1 MTEEKSFNMGVMIKP
16 LLWGIISCSI
26 SISLLFIITGFII
39 SNFNVPVPSIS
50 TIVLVCAGISSFI
63 GGFIAAK
70 IHRRQGLVIGLI
82 SGLVFIAV
90 IIMCAL
96 IGTGSLFSVDSLI
109 KYVVIITA
117 AMLGGSF
124 GVNHKPKSRR

>member
-1 MTEEKSFNMGVMIKP
+1 MTEEKSFKIGVMIKP
-16 LLWGIISCSI
+16 LVWGVVSCSI
-26 SISLLFIITGFII
+26 SISLLFIITGLVI

-50 TIVLVCAGISSFI
+50 TIILVCAGISAFI

-70 IHRRQGLVIGLI
+70 IRRRQGLIVGLI
-82 SGLVFIAV
+82 SGLIFVAV

-96 IGTGSLFSVDSLI
+96 LGTGSLFSVDSLI

-117 AMLGGSF
+117 AMIGGSF
-124 GVNHKPKSRR
+124 GVNHKPKTRR

>member
-1 MTEEKSFNMGVMIKP
+1 MTEEKIFSIGVMIKP
-16 LLWGIISCSI
+16 LVWGIVSCSI
-26 SISLLFIITGFII
+26 SISLLFVIAGLII
-39 SNFNVPVPSIS
+39 SKFNVPVPSIS

-70 IHRRQGLVIGLI
+70 IHRRQGLIVGLI
-82 SGLVFIAV
+82 SGLIFVAV

-96 IGTGSLFSVDSLI
+96 LGTGSLFSVDSLI

-117 AMLGGSF
+117 AMIGGSL
-124 GVNHKPKSRR
+124 GVNHKPKLRR

>member
-1 MTEEKSFNMGVMIKP
+1 MTEEKRFSIGVMIKP
-16 LLWGIISCSI
+16 LVWGIVSCSI
-26 SISLLFIITGFII
+26 SISLLFVIAGLII
-39 SNFNVPVPSIS
+39 SKFNVPVPSIS

-70 IHRRQGLVIGLI
+70 LHRRQGLIVGLI
-82 SGLVFIAV
+82 SGLIFVAV

-96 IGTGSLFSVDSLI
+96 FGTGSFFSVDSLI

-117 AMLGGSF
+117 AMIGGSL
-124 GVNHKPKSRR
+124 GVNHKPKLRR